1 MIAGPLGLCS
11 PLHLFESR
19 LAHQAGLS
27 QLAFTERLLLQA
39 WPYRSTSMD
48 SVRHHKGPRGL
59 VLFCCYCGSVTPSCS
74 TLCDSMDCSTPGLPV
89 PYHLPEFAQVR
100 VRCIGD
106 DIQPSHPLSSVQSLS
121 RIRLFSTPW
130 TAACQASL
138 SITNS
143 WSLLKLMSIE

>member
-39 WPYRSTSMD
+39 WPYRSTSVD

-89 PYHLPEFAQVR
+89 PYHLPELVKDREAWHAAVYG
-100 VRCIGD
+100 VAK
-106 DIQPSHPLSSVQSLS
+106 S
-121 RIRLFSTPW
+121 RT
-130 TAACQASL
+130 
-138 SITNS
+138 
-143 WSLLKLMSIE
+143 